1 MTDVPVDPTDVEGQ
15 LLGRATQIG
24 RVLAKHGLRDAV
36 RKSSRDELGNAARAR
51 RLRDALEEL
60 GPTFAKLGQILSTR
74 PDLLPPEVIAE
85 LATLQEKVTPLTE
98 AEVVAVMEEELR
110 VPWEDVFESIEATPM
125 AAGTIGQVHRARL
138 ENGDRVVVKVQRPN
152 AATDIYRDLGLL
164 EMFAAKTA
172 DRSTFRR
179 LIDIPAVVEHLSSSL
194 KRELDFRMEASN
206 IERMREVLDGYS
218 RLEVPQV
225 YRELSSARLLIM
237 QEVEGVPVRQAPE
250 GAARTEAASQLLD
263 SYYQQILA
271 VGFFHA
277 DPHPGNLKWW
287 DERIYFLDFGMVG
300 EVDPATR
307 EHLLLLLM
315 AFWREDVPFL
325 TDVLL
330 IMSGDDRRADLDVGK
345 IESELGSLV
354 GTFRH
359 SSLKEIQLGPVLQGI
374 TEIAARNDMRLPAS
388 MALTGKALAQ
398 VQLTVGEL
406 DPTLDPFSVA
416 GTFLLRRLGGRL
428 RDRADPQRLVY
439 DVEKV
444 RVRLS
449 RLAEAIERLAG
460 TRPGQR
466 FQVQFSGT
474 ERLEATIRNAA
485 RRVALGILAGTCIIA
500 TGVTADSKAVGS
512 WVPLTLG
519 VVGAILAVGLVAD
532 LLRSRHH

>member
-1 MTDVPVDPTDVEGQ
+1 MTETAHSDPSDVEGQ

-24 RVLAKHGLRDAV
+24 RVLAKYGLQDRRQKGAEDMNDA
-36 RKSSRDELGNAARAR
+36 ERAR

-85 LATLQEKVTPLTE
+85 LATLQERVTPLTE

-110 VPWEDVFESIEATPM
+110 VPWEDVFASIEPAPM

-138 ENGDRVVVKVQRPN
+138 EGGDRVVVKVQRPN

-172 DRSTFRR
+172 DRPTFRR
-179 LIDIPAVVEHLSSSL
+179 LVDIPAVIEHLSSSL

-206 IERMREVLDGYS
+206 IDRMREVLASYS
-218 RLEVPQV
+218 RLEVPHV
-225 YRELSSARLLIM
+225 YGELSSARLLIM
-237 QEVEGVPVRQAPE
+237 QEVEGVPVREAPVGE
-250 GAARTEAASQLLD
+250 ARTDAARQLLD
-263 SYYQQILA
+263 SYYEQILT

-287 DERIYFLDFGMVG
+287 DEKIYFLDFGMVG

-330 IMSGDDRRADLDVGK
+330 IMSGDDRRADLDVAR
-345 IESELGSLV
+345 IETEIGALV
-354 GTFRH
+354 RTFRH

-374 TEIAARNDMRLPAS
+374 TEVAARNDMRLPAS

-398 VQLTVGEL
+398 VQLTVGGL
-406 DPTLDPFSVA
+406 DAKLDPFAVA
-416 GTFLLRRLGGRL
+416 GNYLLRRLGGRL

-439 DVEKV
+439 DVEKA

-474 ERLEATIRNAA
+474 EKLEATIRNAA

-500 TGVTADSKAVGS
+500 TGVTADSKAVGT

-519 VVGAILAVGLVAD
+519 IVGAILAVGLVVD